1 MIAGA
6 ALAVLGLAAAKGTSL
21 TPFQVRAILSDAN
34 LSTAS
39 VNGSA
44 DKIGVMPDLRK
55 IIDSPVLSNP
65 PPDITAERLA
75 ETSRRSL
82 HLNWHWLFAG
92 C

>member
-1 MIAGA
+1 
-6 ALAVLGLAAAKGTSL
+6 
-21 TPFQVRAILSDAN
+21 VRAILTDAN

-65 PPDITAERLA
+65 PPVTPP
-75 ETSRRSL
+75 
-82 HLNWHWLFAG
+82 NP
-92 C
+92 